1 MSVPILEFLAT
12 LSAGIFAGAA
22 LYITVAEHPARLLC
36 DTRSAALQWAPSYK
50 RATLMQAPLA
60 VLSLVTG
67 VLAWLFGA
75 ARLWLAA
82 AVCIGLVVP
91 FTLIVIMPTNRRLL
105 EAGRDLASDQTR
117 ALLVRW
123 GTLHA
128 VRTWLSLAAF
138 IVDLW
143 LLAAVLISSPP

>member
-1 MSVPILEFLAT
+1 VTVHILEFLAT

-60 VLSLVTG
+60 VVSLLTG
-67 VLAWLFGA
+67 VASWLLGA
-75 ARLWLAA
+75 GRLWLAA

-91 FTLIVIMPTNRRLL
+91 FTLVVIMSTNHRLL

-117 ALLVRW
+117 TLLVRW

-128 VRTWLSLAAF
+128 VRTWLSLVAF
-138 IVDLW
+138 IADLW
-143 LLAAVLISSPP
+143 LLTAGRPPT